1 MEYRAL
7 GRTGLVVSRLC
18 FGALTI
24 GPLHANLSL
33 SAGAGII
40 RRALE
45 GGVNFIDTAESYDT
59 YAYIRAALEG
69 WDRPVVLAT
78 KSYAYTAA
86 GMARSLEVARREL
99 GRDVIEVFLL
109 HEMESE
115 HTLRGHRE
123 ALEYL
128 LAARAR
134 GLVRAVGISTHTVAG
149 VRAAARE
156 PEIDVIHPLF
166 NCAGVGIRDGT
177 ADDMLSAI
185 REAHGVGKGIYAMKA
200 LAGGHLI
207 PRAEEALRYV
217 LARPEIASVAVGM
230 QSVAEVEF
238 NLAIAG
244 GRSVDPELRARLA
257 EQRRR
262 LHVEDWCQGCGQC
275 VERCPHGALSLVGGR
290 AAVDPGRCLL
300 CGYCAS
306 ACGHFCLK
314 VV

>member
-230 QSVAEVEF
+230 QSAAEVEF

-306 ACGHFCLK
+306 ACAHFCLK